1 MKKNKIST
9 PLSLMILS
17 IALLVILQALWLRT
31 EYRSAENTFSRETS
45 VIFRSTLFQLS
56 DSIFYRSIN
65 SSETNDTLND
75 SERFMKLNSR
85 YETIRHIFIEPD
97 TLHSNHDADTTE
109 KSKGRRMTIF
119 LSDPENPADSIRVS
133 RRISS
138 SHDMR
143 WFFTDQY
150 QNFSTEIIAKYYKRN
165 LASEYEGL
173 KLSLKEKEFSPPS
186 ERSQFQRQD
195 RDSLPFSTPYYP
207 FAGKLYSAEFHN
219 GKILLLKQILPQA
232 GFSLFT
238 TLLIITAFYLVFR
251 NLRNQQKLLLQK
263 DNFISNV
270 THELKTPVASV
281 GVALEA
287 IKNFNVLE
295 DKIKTKEYLELA
307 GNELN
312 RLEMMADK
320 ILKTSVHDYG
330 KEIETNKAPVA
341 ISEIVEKVIS
351 SFRILA
357 EQKGIDF
364 SFQNE
369 GDSTILGNREHLTQ
383 MIYNLVDNAVKY
395 AAEGKEINITTGEI
409 PDAVILEVKDK
420 GPGIEPAHRSKIFEK
435 FYRVPTGNVHNVKG
449 YGLGLHY
456 VEGVVKHHNGKISLE
471 SRIGKGCRFVVKLP
485 K

>member
-1 MKKNKIST
+1 MKRNKIST

-17 IALLVILQALWLRT
+17 IGLLVILQVLWLRT
-31 EYRSAENTFSRETS
+31 EYRSAKTTFSRETS

-56 DSIFYRSIN
+56 DSLFFRSFN
-65 SSETNDTLND
+65 TAETNDSIAD
-75 SERFMKLNSR
+75 SERFMKLNARS
-85 YETIRHIFIEPD
+85 ETIRHIFIEPD
-97 TLHSNHDADTTE
+97 TLETLTNPGQSSAGE
-109 KSKGRRMTIF
+109 ARRMTVF
-119 LSDPENPADSIRVS
+119 LRDPENPSDSIRVS

-143 WFFTDQY
+143 WFFTDQLHGF
-150 QNFSTEIIAKYYKRN
+150 NIDTIAKYYRLN
-165 LASEYEGL
+165 LAGDYSGL
-173 KLSLKEKEFSPPS
+173 NFVIQEKDFSPPY
-186 ERSQFQRQD
+186 ERSQFQRQV
-195 RDSLPFSTPYYP
+195 RDSLPFITPFYP
-207 FAGKLYSAEFHN
+207 FAGKLYAAEFYN
-219 GKILLLKQILPQA
+219 GKSFLFMQILPQG
-232 GFSLFT
+232 GFSLIT

-251 NLRNQQKLLLQK
+251 NLRNQQKLLTQK

-295 DKIKTKEYLELA
+295 DKNKTLDYIELA
-307 GNELN
+307 GFELK

-330 KEIETNKAPVA
+330 KEIETNKAPVV
-341 ISEIVEKVIS
+341 ISDVVEEVIS

-357 EQKGIDF
+357 EQKGIQF
-364 SFQNE
+364 SLQNE
-369 GDSTILGNREHLTQ
+369 GDSTIHGNEEHLTQ
-383 MIYNLVDNAVKY
+383 MIYNLVDNAIKY
-395 AAEGKEINITTGEI
+395 AADGKKITITTGEI
-409 PDAVILEVKDK
+409 PNAVILEVKDK
-420 GPGIEPAHRSKIFEK
+420 GPGIAPEHRAKVFEK

>member
-1 MKKNKIST
+1 MKRNKIST
-9 PLSLMILS
+9 PLSLMIIS
-17 IALLVILQALWLRT
+17 IGLLVVLQALWLRT

-56 DSIFYRSIN
+56 DSLFFRSFN
-65 SSETNDTLND
+65 TAETNDSTAG

-85 YETIRHIFIEPD
+85 PETIRHIFIEPD
-97 TLHSNHDADTTE
+97 TLDAMNTPDPSE
-109 KSKGRRMTIF
+109 NGPARRMTVF

-143 WFFTDQY
+143 WFFTDQN
-150 QNFSTEIIAKYYKRN
+150 QGFNTDTIAKYYRLN
-165 LASEYEGL
+165 LANDYSGINFIVQ
-173 KLSLKEKEFSPPS
+173 EKDFSSPA
-186 ERSQFQRQD
+186 ERPQFQRQV
-195 RDSLPFSTPYYP
+195 RDSLPFITPFYP
-207 FAGKLYSAEFHN
+207 LAGKLYAAEFEN
-219 GKILLLKQILPQA
+219 GKSFLYMKLLPQA
-232 GFSLFT
+232 GFSFVT
-238 TLLIITAFYLVFR
+238 TLLIITAFSLVFR

-287 IKNFNVLE
+287 IKNFDVLE
-295 DKIKTKEYLELA
+295 DKIKTQEYLDLA
-307 GNELN
+307 ANELK
-312 RLEMMADK
+312 RLELMADK

-330 KEIETNKAPVA
+330 KEIETNKASVV
-341 ISEIVEKVIS
+341 ISDVVEKVIS

-357 EQKGIDF
+357 EQKGIHF
-364 SFQNE
+364 SLQNG
-369 GDSTILGNREHLTQ
+369 GDSTINGNEEHLTQ

-395 AAEGKEINITTGEI
+395 AADGKEITITTGEI

-420 GPGIEPAHRSKIFEK
+420 GPGIAPEHRLKVFEK

-471 SRIGKGCRFVVKLP
+471 SRTGKGCRFVVRLP